1 MKILINN
8 LEELEQFAKTLT
20 KLIQKEDVI
29 SLVGNLGAGKT
40 TLVQMIGNEMGIK
53 DNILSPTFSIIN
65 IYNGRDIIYHL
76 DLYRL
81 EDPSE
86 LEALDYET
94 YFYPDGITFI
104 EWASQGQGYLPEDMI
119 EIKIE
124 QIGDK
129 REIEI
134 LENSTR
140 GKEISEQF

>member
-104 EWASQGQGYLPEDMI
+104 EWARQGQGYLPEDMI